1 VHVLGVFLIVLA
13 AGAPWLA
20 GIAYYWR
27 RLPRDGDDAP
37 SFGEYLRQRASIR

>member
-1 VHVLGVFLIVLA
+1 VHALGVCLIILA

-27 RLPRDGDDAP
+27 RLPRDGVDAP
-37 SFGEYLRQRASIR
+37 SFGEYLRERAGIR

>member
-1 VHVLGVFLIVLA
+1 MGVVLIALA

-27 RLPRDGDDAP
+27 RLPRDGTVPP
-37 SFGEYLRQRASIR
+37 SFGELLRQRIFSVR